1 MFDVKQMTEMAKQF
15 GEIYKTTGIK
25 PEAFTDVF
33 EKMSAH
39 SPVPMPKVSMNKNG
53 YEIRTQVL
61 EMAQSQMWQDYYAK
75 FGAFETS
82 VRKEHDEVVTKVE
95 MPTVPGTQEVLEAAQ
110 KFYDFVNGKK
120 Q

>member
-1 MFDVKQMTEMAKQF
+1 MFDMKQMTEMAEKF

-25 PEAFTDVF
+25 PEAFTEAF
-33 EKMSAH
+33 NKM
-39 SPVPMPKVSMNKNG
+39 PQMPKVNMNKNG

-61 EMAQSQMWQDYYAK
+61 EMAQSQLWQDYYAK

-95 MPTVPGTQEVLEAAQ
+95 MPTVPGTEQVLEAAQ